1 MAVEVRLTA
10 GALRDF
16 AALHEPVL
24 ARVNRIIERLAGWPD
39 VSGAK
44 PLRGALKGSF
54 RVRTGNWRVV
64 FRVTGDVL
72 LVSAISNRR
81 DAYED

>member
-1 MAVEVRLTA
+1 MAVEVRITA
-10 GALRDF
+10 GALRQL
-16 AALHEPVL
+16 AALHEPIV
-24 ARVNRIIERLAGWPD
+24 ARVNRIIERLADWPD

-44 PLRGALKGSF
+44 PLRGSMKGSF
-54 RVRTGNWRVV
+54 RVRTGDWRIV